1 MPNWLN
7 YIPIVGLVGRII
19 DKSVNDEW
27 DMSKARTGTE
37 IGLDTLV
44 NIVSTLV

>member
-7 YIPIVGLVGRII
+7 YIPIVGGIGRII
-19 DKSVNDEW
+19 DKSVNKEW
-27 DMSKARTGTE
+27 DKSRARTGTE

-44 NIVSTLV
+44 NVISTLV